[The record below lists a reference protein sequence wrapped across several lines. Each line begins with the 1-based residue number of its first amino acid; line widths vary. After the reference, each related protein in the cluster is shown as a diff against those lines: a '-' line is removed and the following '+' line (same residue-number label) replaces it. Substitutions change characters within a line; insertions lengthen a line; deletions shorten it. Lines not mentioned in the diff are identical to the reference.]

1 MELFGLADCN
11 NFYCSCERVFHPDL
25 IGKPIVVL
33 SNNDGCVIARSEESK
48 ELGIKMGD
56 VFYQVKEKLEQNG
69 VAVFSSNYNLYGDM
83 SRRVMSLLSRYSPK
97 IDVYSIDEAFLNLS
111 GMGTSAQLT
120 EYCKKM
126 VKHIKKGTGIPIS
139 LGIAPTKTLAKMAS
153 KFAKKYKGYE
163 GVCLIDTDEKREK
176 ALKLFD
182 VADVWGIGH
191 RSVDKLNYYGI
202 KTAWDLTQKS
212 ASWIKR
218 EMSVT
223 GVRTWKELRGESCI
237 SIDELPHK
245 QSICTS
251 RSFAEQGLNKLA
263 DVEEAVANFAAQ
275 CSRKLRQQH
284 TVCQSI
290 TIFAH
295 TSRFREDL
303 PQNYIYRTIQLQ
315 VPTNDLQEIV
325 SMAVKALRNDWKEGD
340 SYFYKKA
347 GVIVWGISRD
357 NAIQT
362 NLFDTIDR
370 EKQAA
375 LAKAI
380 DEINRKNGHN
390 KIRVAVQ
397 GNEKGWQLKREYISK
412 QYTTNLNDVIVLKA
426 K

>member
-25 IGKPIVVL
+25 IGKPVVVL

-48 ELGIKMGD
+48 ALGIKMGD
-56 VFYQVKEKLEQNG
+56 VFYQVKDRLEQND

-97 IDVYSIDEAFLNLS
+97 VDVYSIDEAFLDFT
-111 GMGTSAQLT
+111 GMGTSEELT
-120 EYCKKM
+120 EYCRKM
-126 VKHIKKGTGIPIS
+126 VRHIGKGTGIPIS

-163 GVCLIDTDEKREK
+163 GVCLMDTDEKREK
-176 ALKLFD
+176 ALKLFE

-191 RSVDKLNYYGI
+191 RSVEKLNYHGI

-212 ASWIKR
+212 ESWVRR
-218 EMSVT
+218 EMTVT

-237 SIDELPHK
+237 SIEELPHK
-245 QSICTS
+245 KSICTS

-263 DVEEAVANFAAQ
+263 EVEEAIANFAAQ
-275 CSRKLRQQH
+275 CSRKLREQH
-284 TVCQSI
+284 TVCSSM
-290 TIFAH
+290 TVFAH
-295 TSRFREDL
+295 TSRFRQDL
-303 PQNYIYRTIQLQ
+303 PQSYIYQTVNLI
-315 VPTNDLQEIV
+315 VPSNDQQELV
-325 SMAVKALRNDWKEGD
+325 SLAVKTLRANWKDGD
-340 SYFYKKA
+340 GYFYKKA
-347 GVIVWGISRD
+347 GVILWGICRD

-362 NLFDTIDR
+362 NLFDQVDR

-380 DEINRKNGHN
+380 DAINRKNGHN

-397 GNEKGWQLKREYISK
+397 GDEKGWQLKREYISK
-412 QYTTNLNDVIVLKA
+412 QYTTNLDDVIVLKVF
-426 K
+426 

>member
-25 IGKPIVVL
+25 IGKRVVVL
-33 SNNDGCVIARSEESK
+33 SNNVGCVIARSEESK
-48 ELGIKMGD
+48 ALGIKMGD
-56 VFYQVKEKLEQNG
+56 VFYQVKDKLEQNE

-83 SRRVMSLLSRYSPK
+83 SRRVMSLLSKYSPK
-97 IDVYSIDEAFLNLS
+97 IDVYSIDEAFLDLS
-111 GMGTSAQLT
+111 GIGTSEQLT

-126 VKHIKKGTGIPIS
+126 VRYIHKGTGIPIS

-153 KFAKKYKGYE
+153 KFAKKHKGYQ

-176 ALKLFD
+176 ALKLFP
-182 VADVWGIGH
+182 VEDVWGIGY

-202 KTAWDLTQKS
+202 KTAWDLTQKPE
-212 ASWIKR
+212 SWVRR
-218 EMSVT
+218 ELTVT
-223 GVRTWKELRGESCI
+223 GVRTWKELKGESCI
-237 SIDELPHK
+237 SIEELPHK
-245 QSICTS
+245 KSICTS
-251 RSFAEQGLNKLA
+251 RSFAEQGLNKLS

-275 CSRKLRQQH
+275 CSRKLREQH
-284 TVCQSI
+284 TVCNSI

-303 PQNYIYRTIQLQ
+303 PQSYIYRTVQLT
-315 VPTNDLQEIV
+315 VPTNDHQELV
-325 SMAVKALRNDWKEGD
+325 SVAVKMLRSDWKEDD

-357 NAIQT
+357 YAIQT
-362 NLFDTIDR
+362 SLFDTVDR

-380 DEINRKNGHN
+380 DEINRKNGHK

-397 GNEKGWQLKREYISK
+397 GDEKGWQLKREYISK
-412 QYTTNLNDVIVLKA
+412 QYTTNLEDVIVLKVI
-426 K
+426 

>member
-97 IDVYSIDEAFLNLS
+97 IDVYSIDEAFLHLS

-191 RSVDKLNYYGI
+191 RSVGKLNYYGI

-212 ASWIKR
+212 ASWIKQ
-218 EMSVT
+218 EMNVT

-275 CSRKLRQQH
+275 CSRKLREQH

>member
-48 ELGIKMGD
+48 VLGIKMGD
-56 VFYQVKEKLEQNG
+56 VFYQVKETLEQNG

-83 SRRVMSLLSRYSPK
+83 SRRIMSLLSRYSPK

-218 EMSVT
+218 EMSIT

-275 CSRKLRQQH
+275 CSRKLREQH

-303 PQNYIYRTIQLQ
+303 PQNYIYRTIQFQ

-325 SMAVKALRNDWKEGD
+325 SMAVKAFRNYWKEGD
-340 SYFYKKA
+340 RYFYKKA

-412 QYTTNLNDVIVLKA
+412 QYTTNLNDLIVLKA

>member
-120 EYCKKM
+120 EYSKKM

-163 GVCLIDTDEKREK
+163 GVCLIDTDEKRKK

-191 RSVDKLNYYGI
+191 RSVEKLNYYGI

-237 SIDELPHK
+237 SIEELPHK

-251 RSFAEQGLNKLA
+251 RSFAEQGLNKLV

-275 CSRKLRQQH
+275 CSRKLREQH

-295 TSRFREDL
+295 TSRFREVL

-340 SYFYKKA
+340 CYFYKKA

-412 QYTTNLNDVIVLKA
+412 QYTTNLDDVIVLKIH
-426 K
+426 